1 MEVVP
6 QGKRLPPI
14 PFQRRDV
21 EEWSTL
27 DSLTGMLEHARVQTD
42 HWAAT
47 TCNSS
52 HHFGKVIDSRARNL
66 ADGSTEQRQQTKQLE
81 VFQANIPGGS
91 VQVIRSQSLTT
102 SSWQG
107 QSTTTKLGSGSG
119 WSARANSKH
128 DRKND
133 ETEFDSLK
141 LALNPL
147 DLSSQK
153 TKASVGR
160 SGSISSRRPPSRPR
174 SIAGSSRSDK
184 PGQIMEEEEV
194 ADRNP
199 NSRSN
204 NNNNINNSSSLSQM
218 SRICQKYHQEAK
230 NHSLFQASSKSLST
244 NSKTTMKQS
253 YMMNGSDSSIN
264 KNREK
269 VKNTLPTSGHVTL
282 SHLLESTKGKQSK
295 FSENSNK
302 KLNLVHKK
310 SCSSEDLRLSPE
322 TQFLKT
328 DGTDKNEDWKRTSKA
343 RRSLQ
348 FPVHTKTE
356 QNSIINNNSNNNNA
370 NNNNNSNSEMSSDYN
385 SVLKIT
391 KEIEARKK
399 IVTNSLKNNH
409 WTNIEDVLKKVVNN
423 DNQNLEKP
431 SNNNNNN
438 NNNIENNA
446 EDELI
451 IKDNKL
457 VKKKHTFITVE
468 SLKEVRGRLRRLGS
482 PATDEIKYEE
492 EDDGIVTE
500 SKDDSPTGELEGS
513 SKSVKSYVYGMEAL
527 LRNRPTTITGTGSL
541 ESRSTNK
548 SGTNGSSRSEEWY
561 NRRKSYG
568 FEQVNGQT
576 SQKSNL
582 YNDKNKVDSSTDS
595 GICKSSETVA
605 NIPFWNKPLSTNGDG
620 NNIKTSHL
628 ITIKRIQD
636 KNDNVNNKEIQNKQD
651 IYNTGTD
658 CTQKGKKTVV
668 TLGAASKS
676 SSWNWNNQQ
685 NDDKIDEDS
694 NTMQDDKKEVVTKG
708 KIADAIRSLREKSSL
723 LNGFESRRLS
733 EPITISIP
741 VSTIDNSEI
750 IDNDE
755 LLLKQ
760 TKEPSTIEK
769 FNLSK
774 QNNEQSTEFST
785 SYSKLLYG
793 TNNNSTNNDNNDQIK
808 KPDNSISNNG
818 IQLQISSWNRNSS
831 IKENDFKRHSIAVDE
846 ARYMDN
852 SNKELF
858 DMPSVKDKIASFKN
872 QFDLKPKSNEKLL
885 LPVSSNNN
893 ILNDKDKNKLL
904 PTENENDSN
913 TNEKK
918 QKKVEF
924 CKTEVHFAAE
934 SGRFNIVETDGKP
947 PSNNNFRR
955 RRRTI
960 AETPQRSN
968 LPEIRFGDSQYEK
981 ELLTYCEANELDS
994 ETLQTQEIP
1003 SSSTYRL
1010 SPQFIDNE
1018 KDEECILTQGNTIM
1032 QMDNDYIEIK
1042 DDNIKINDINIQQDY
1057 EEKPRSILKNN
1068 IQKHQPHNVNVE
1080 SIRPKNFEEND
1091 NTVVAGKASVSLKS
1105 VTTDFKTIPWRS
1117 TVTVQN
1123 PEDKETELQKLLK
1136 TLRPTPLKQNAV
1148 VTSYNTPSSNV
1159 ESSATA
1165 ADNGLAVRISSSMN
1179 LPDQRRASWSVAERV
1194 RTVEDL
1200 KSKGFSTKV
1209 NFGSGETTVVTPE
1222 LRNSPVRDFLSTG
1235 WISDSVKTNDDLSR
1249 CIEEEIIE
1257 IPRPNKVVKPIINSI
1272 NNNSKF
1278 FKETNSNENIFKI
1291 IEDFKSIQQNIN
1303 NSNNDYKENRDN
1315 LKLSLNKLSNMNEI
1329 DSGEISDDSLKAD
1342 EEVRSYMSAGNE
1354 GDNSDNDKDDI
1365 DDDFINDNKKI
1376 FKHINQ
1382 IPNFDKNHVT
1392 KETVLPMKKPQHVVT
1407 SNVVPTY
1414 IGQTNKMKSVE
1425 TLVSTRSGHPKI
1437 TSISLRYT
1445 DDINNTDNKNVEK
1458 SPHITRE
1465 EINKTNIYQT
1475 QMQSDSVHNIRVLK
1489 HEPSKITT
1497 YSPSD
1502 NISVSKAC
1510 TTTSAIKKDIPDTED
1525 KFKSSLNQL
1534 HSRQHEIVVPFENIK
1549 TKDDTTKQKV
1559 SQVVITNQKTKSPS
1573 SDSVFLERSSKQQS
1587 LYSQVTTSRN
1597 RSMSPVPFP
1606 IRPVNNLPDYANTRQ
1621 IQMATKQSIPATVTA
1636 TDSSVWSSVA
1646 VNKTKK
1652 KELMKTDDSIK
1663 KKQSDDSVTQKDRL
1677 QKNKERRLSS
1687 SSSGRDG
1694 WLNTP
1699 KESQMRQRVSSSQ
1712 NKRQNNV
1719 EMKKEKKIISVT
1731 NKVESSGKTS
1741 MRQGSE
1747 SPIYQNREVYST
1759 IKKDNKDPYESLE
1772 TESAILEELTRAAD
1786 QILLAVNGYTD
1797 EESMKASSDDEY
1809 RRKHGKE
1816 KTLSKPLTTI
1826 SEMPVKKK
1834 TTTAVKRE
1842 NFSKISASPAQSS
1855 VGTSSRIRLCKTSSN
1870 SSVEG
1875 ANEVKT
1881 LLTEERSK
1889 RRAARLLQRASSRE
1903 LLLQNTGASS
1913 SEDVASGTETTP
1925 QRSKQRIV
1933 RRTAKQ
1939 YSSRTSSH
1947 QNSTVAS
1954 TSRTK
1959 DRVQRTGGIASD
1971 EKEPVI
1977 HKRKSD
1983 DKTRTNRVSATPSSG
1998 KTNTAATTTPVIR
2011 CERSSRV
2018 ERRPPERPG
2027 GGSGVGR
2034 TRTQHALYVRNNRN
2048 RTRTRPRPQCPCV

>member
-1235 WISDSVKTNDDLSR
+1235 WISDSVKTN
-1249 CIEEEIIE
+1249 
-1257 IPRPNKVVKPIINSI
+1257 
-1272 NNNSKF
+1272 
-1278 FKETNSNENIFKI
+1278 
-1291 IEDFKSIQQNIN
+1291 
-1303 NSNNDYKENRDN
+1303 
-1315 LKLSLNKLSNMNEI
+1315 
-1329 DSGEISDDSLKAD
+1329 
-1342 EEVRSYMSAGNE
+1342 
-1354 GDNSDNDKDDI
+1354 
-1365 DDDFINDNKKI
+1365 
-1376 FKHINQ
+1376 
-1382 IPNFDKNHVT
+1382 
-1392 KETVLPMKKPQHVVT
+1392 ETVLPMKKPQHVVT

-2034 TRTQHALYVRNNRN
+2034 TRTQHALSKKKCTSGASHREEVIS
-2048 RTRTRPRPQCPCV
+2048 QAIK